1 MNKTALAAVV
11 VIVLVLGIGAVY
23 YLTLPKDEGNNGTT
37 PETKFT
43 ANGKEYS
50 WKDISGLEMKTVNGT
65 EGVSLSAIINHSG
78 LASPAEHQYRVLA
91 ADGFAKNVTWGN
103 MMEGVLAKV
112 VDGKNT
118 TYKTAFS
125 TLPKR
130 YNVKEVVDIQVITT
144 DTLTVAGRQY
154 TWEQPFDSMFDI
166 VGINGTDGIR
176 LSDLVNHT
184 GLATPASCNY
194 TLRAS
199 DDYNKTVD
207 WSSMQSGILVQDGH
221 KTLFEFLAKA
231 YQVKDLVTIEA
242 VPVG

>member
-11 VIVLVLGIGAVY
+11 VIVLVLGIGVVY
-23 YLTLPKDEGNNGTT
+23 YLTLPEDGGNNGPA

-43 ANGKEYS
+43 ANGKEYGWNDLS
-50 WKDISGLEMKTVNGT
+50 ALEMKTVNGT
-65 EGVSLSAIINHSG
+65 QGVSLSAIINQSG
-78 LASPAEHQYRVLA
+78 LASPADHQYKVVA
-91 ADGFAKNVTWGN
+91 SDGYYKNVTWGN
-103 MMEGVLAKV
+103 LMEGVLAKV

-130 YNVKEVVDIQVITT
+130 YNVREVRDIQVITT

-154 TWEQPFDSMFDI
+154 TWEQPFDSMFDT
-166 VGINGTDGIR
+166 VSINGTAGIR

-184 GLATPASCNY
+184 GLATPASHNY

-207 WSSMQSGILVQDGH
+207 WSDMESGILVQDGH
-221 KTLFEFLAKA
+221 QTLFEFLAKA